1 MVLRLVLTCF
11 KTKSKEMG
19 MPIYEFQC
27 QECGNPFEELVF
39 SSSKIS
45 ELTCPSCGS
54 ENIRKKMSIF
64 ASKVA
69 GKTSFGLGSTN
80 SASCSTGST

>member
-1 MVLRLVLTCF
+1 
-11 KTKSKEMG
+11 

-54 ENIRKKMSIF
+54 ENIRKKMSTF
-64 ASKVA
+64 ASKVS
-69 GKTSFGLGSTN
+69 GKTSFGLGNAVS
-80 SASCSTGST
+80 SSCSTGST